1 MDAKEERRILE
12 KHFREYDDL
21 CNQLEEQQ
29 YKWTELKNEL
39 YGIKPINY
47 SGMPSGGNGKDMTLI
62 FLERIE
68 EIENKIR
75 GLNACK
81 LRKQDEHLKEIN
93 YLDSLDSR
101 RIIRE
106 IFLNHHNTN
115 DLEKLMNYNRSNIY
129 KLRKEAF
136 REFANL
142 IQKWTSLD
150 SIGQ

>member
-1 MDAKEERRILE
+1 MDAKEERKILE
-12 KHFREYDDL
+12 NHFKAYDDI
-21 CNQLEEQQ
+21 CNQLDEQR
-29 YKWTELKNEL
+29 YKWVELKNEL

-47 SGMPSGGNGKDMTLI
+47 SGIPSSSSGKDMTLI

-68 EIENKIR
+68 EVENKIR

-81 LRKQDEHLKEIN
+81 LEIQEKHLKEIN

-106 IFLNHHNTN
+106 IFLNHHNTS

-129 KLRKEAF
+129 KLKKDAYSQ
-136 REFANL
+136 FANL
-142 IQKWTSLD
+142 IQKWTTLD
-150 SIGQ
+150 SIG